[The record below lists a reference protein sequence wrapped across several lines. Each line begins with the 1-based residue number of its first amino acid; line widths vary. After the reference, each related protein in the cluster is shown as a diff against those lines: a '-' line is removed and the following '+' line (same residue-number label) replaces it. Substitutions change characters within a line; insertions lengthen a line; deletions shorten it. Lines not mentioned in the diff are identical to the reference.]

1 MKQVVTPLKVVQAN
15 TALRLKAI
23 LDFEGED
30 GTRRVAGDEWLFE
43 GPGVCACVCAT
54 CVCVRVYAPRVCV
67 CVRVYAPRVC
77 VCVCVCTCI
86 VHIVAKYNS
95 HSSTNALVTL

>member
-67 CVRVYAPRVC
+67 CV
-77 VCVCVCTCI
+77 CTCI